1 MIQNGNDHHHAPPAR
16 TDYHGDRG
24 LRPAY
29 RRRGQSIAA
38 KATEATT
45 AMTARIG
52 TVPTTAER
60 VELLERLLAE
70 ALARIE
76 VLEDQLVHQAHED
89 EDGPAPAVLPPNWK
103 PLKQAAPIVGYS
115 EPGLRK
121 AMRRHT
127 DGPRWWRYVGARLLI
142 DVDRC
147 PRRPV
152 RT

>member
-1 MIQNGNDHHHAPPAR
+1 MTVTARLGTAPTMR
-16 TDYHGDRG
+16 EDLDRA
-24 LRPAY
+24 LDLIAK
-29 RRRGQSIAA
+29 QADVIAA
-38 KATEATT
+38 
-45 AMTARIG
+45 
-52 TVPTTAER
+52 
-60 VELLERLLAE
+60 LAG
-70 ALARIE
+70 RIE
-76 VLEDQLVHQAHED
+76 VLEAARDVDDQVDGSTPQA
-89 EDGPAPAVLPPNWK
+89 LPPNWRPIK
-103 PLKQAAPIVGYS
+103 KAAPIVGYS